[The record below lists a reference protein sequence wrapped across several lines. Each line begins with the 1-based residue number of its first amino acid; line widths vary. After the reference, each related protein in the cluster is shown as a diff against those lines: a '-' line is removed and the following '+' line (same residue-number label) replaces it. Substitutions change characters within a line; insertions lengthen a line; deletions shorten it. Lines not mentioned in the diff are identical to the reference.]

1 MKGTSLEP
9 LLGYLRSI
17 GVLPQQRAGGAA
29 STAGALLQE
38 YDRYL
43 RVERRAGEVTITQY
57 LRYASE
63 FLAAAGEPPDGPETG
78 ARLAAL
84 DGAQVLDIVS
94 RQAARHRL
102 ASIGAVLTG
111 DRAFLRF
118 LEQAGRT
125 TRPLAA
131 AVPRAARQPS
141 RLPEQVDPATA
152 AAILASCDRATEGGC
167 RDRAVLLLLHRY
179 GLRPVEVTRL
189 ELPDMRWRVGEL
201 VVHGKAGR
209 VDVLPLLRDAGEAI
223 VEYLRIRRPAPPG
236 AAAVFLSARAPV
248 QPMRKS
254 SVGALVGRAC
264 ARAGVSRIGPRAF
277 RHAVG
282 HDLLKGGASLVEI
295 RDVLRHRDIETTSA
309 YTRVDVSALRPLA
322 RPWPGTGKRQAA
334 EMTP

>member
-1 MKGTSLEP
+1 M
-9 LLGYLRSI
+9 
-17 GVLPQQRAGGAA
+17 
-29 STAGALLQE
+29 LLQE

-63 FLAAAGEPPDGPETG
+63 FLTAAGEPADGPETG

-84 DGAQVLDIVS
+84 DGARVLDVVS

-118 LEQAGRT
+118 LERTGRT

-131 AVPRAARQPS
+131 AVPLAARPPS

-152 AAILASCDRATEGGC
+152 AVILASCDRATEGGC

-189 ELPDMRWRVGEL
+189 ELPDLRWRAGEF

-209 VDVLPLLRDAGEAI
+209 VNVLPLLRDVGEAI
-223 VEYLRIRRPAPPG
+223 VEYLRIRLRRLGSQQCSCPH
-236 AAAVFLSARAPV
+236 AR
-248 QPMRKS
+248 RCS
-254 SVGALVGRAC
+254 RC
-264 ARAGVSRIGPRAF
+264 ARAQSVRLPGGPAPGSAF
-277 RHAVG
+277 PGPGRG
-282 HDLLKGGASLVEI
+282 RSGTRSG
-295 RDVLRHRDIETTSA
+295 TTC
-309 YTRVDVSALRPLA
+309 
-322 RPWPGTGKRQAA
+322 
-334 EMTP
+334 